1 MPVIVENVNPNV
13 LVWARETAHLRVDDI
28 PQSTIKREKLLK
40 IEAGEEFPTL
50 AQLEKLAKKYE
61 RSLYTLMEQNIP
73 QDDYR
78 VIPFFRRQEKTTYNS
93 SLALFIRDIQKK
105 QDWARNYLLSEGY
118 DDLDF
123 VGSISLNSD
132 VKNAARDI
140 KAKLELPSFSNFRN
154 NDEYLKGI
162 KDNLERNHIF
172 VSVTGSNNPKMSI
185 DLEDAQGFAIV
196 DKIAPFIFVNTKNTT
211 NAKVF
216 TLIHEVA
223 HLFLN
228 ESGISEDP
236 IKFRVPECREDEV
249 ENFCNTI
256 ASEVLMPEETFRFE
270 FNRAQNLDLNG
281 KVKNLSTH
289 FLVSELAVCVRL
301 WKLNLISY
309 EVYQDIYT
317 RIQAEINVYLKASRK
332 KQKES
337 KGGNYY
343 AMMRS
348 KNGNL
353 LSQIAFYAYKENKVL
368 GTDLYNILK
377 IKLDK
382 LNTYFSTI

>member
-1 MPVIVENVNPNV
+1 MPVVVENVNPNV

-28 PQSTIKREKLLK
+28 PESTIKRDKLLK
-40 IEAGEEFPTL
+40 IEAGEESPTL

-73 QDDYR
+73 EDDYK
-78 VIPFFRRQEKTTYNS
+78 VIPFFRRQDKTTYNS
-93 SLALFIRDIQKK
+93 SLALFIRDIQRK

-123 VGSISLNSD
+123 VGSITLNTS
-132 VKNAARDI
+132 VKNAARNI
-140 KAKLELPSFSNFRN
+140 KAKLELPPFSNFRN

-172 VSVTGSNNPKMSI
+172 VSITGSNNPKMSI

-236 IKFRVPECREDEV
+236 IKFRAPACREDEV
-249 ENFCNTI
+249 ENFCNI
-256 ASEVLMPEETFRFE
+256 VASEILMPEDEFRFE
-270 FNRAQNLDLNG
+270 YNRVQALALKE
-281 KVKNLSTH
+281 KVNNLSVH

-309 EVYQDIYT
+309 EVYQDVYT
-317 RIQAEINVYLKASRK
+317 RIQAEIKAYLKTFHK

-353 LSQIAFYAYKENKVL
+353 LSKLAFYAYKENKVL
-368 GTDLYNILK
+368 ATDLYNILK
-377 IKLDK
+377 VKLDN
-382 LNTYFSTI
+382 LGTYFSTI

>member
-1 MPVIVENVNPNV
+1 MAIVVENINPRV

-28 PQSTIKREKLLK
+28 PESTMTQEKLRK
-40 IEAGEEFPTL
+40 IESGEELPTL
-50 AQLEKLAKKYE
+50 AQLEKLARKYE
-61 RSLYTLMEQNIP
+61 RSLYTLMEQDIP
-73 QDDYR
+73 EDDY
-78 VIPFFRRQEKTTYNS
+78 VIIPFFRRQDKTTYNS
-93 SLALFIRDIQKK
+93 ALTLFIRDIQRK

-118 DDLDF
+118 DELDF
-123 VGSISLNSD
+123 IGSVNLKSNTKD
-132 VKNAARDI
+132 VARDI
-140 KAKLELPSFSNFRN
+140 KAKLELPSFSNFQNN
-154 NDEYLKGI
+154 NDYFRGI

-172 VSVTGSNNPKMSI
+172 VSIAGSNNPKMSI
-185 DLEDAQGFAIV
+185 DLGDAQGFAIV

-216 TLIHEVA
+216 TLVHEVA
-223 HLFLN
+223 HLFLS

-236 IKFRVPECREDEV
+236 IKFRTPECREDKV
-249 ENFCNTI
+249 ENFCNI
-256 ASEVLMPEETFRFE
+256 VASEVLMPEDIFREE
-270 FNRAQNLDLNG
+270 FSRIPNLALRERI
-281 KVKNLSTH
+281 KVLSEH
-289 FLVSELAVCVRL
+289 FLISELAICVRL
-301 WKLNLISY
+301 WKLRLMPY
-309 EVYQDIYT
+309 EVYQDMYLK
-317 RIQAEINVYLKASRK
+317 IQAEINVFLRTFRK

-353 LSQIAFYAYKENKVL
+353 LSQLAFYAYKENKVL

-382 LNTYFSTI
+382 LNTYFFTI